1 MLGRFSF
8 TISLSSLFNSSFF
21 ITLLLSSDYCGLGH
35 IQFNEY
41 RSECKDYRPNLTKGS
56 NGTFRSKPIGHSIDM
71 DDFETDSEDDELL
84 CRGWPFVF

>member
-1 MLGRFSF
+1 M
-8 TISLSSLFNSSFF
+8 
-21 ITLLLSSDYCGLGH
+21 
-35 IQFNEY
+35 Y
-41 RSECKDYRPNLTKGS
+41 RLKTELKIKGS